1 MKTEIEAKFLDI
13 DVDNLRGILRS
24 IGASQVQLE
33 RLMKRRIYDFPNN
46 SLDKIGGW
54 VRVRDEGDKTTLSYK
69 QQNDDSLHGTKE
81 VNVVVGDFESTCD
94 FLESIG
100 LSEKSYQETRR
111 ESWALEETEIEID
124 TWPWVPTFV
133 EVEAPDEDTMRTVLK
148 QLGLKLDDALHG
160 GVAVVYRNYYN
171 VSDDEVNNMKTI
183 TFDEIP
189 SSLEGKSKT

>member
-94 FLESIG
+94 FLN
-100 LSEKSYQETRR
+100 Q
-111 ESWALEETEIEID
+111 
-124 TWPWVPTFV
+124 
-133 EVEAPDEDTMRTVLK
+133 
-148 QLGLKLDDALHG
+148 
-160 GVAVVYRNYYN
+160 
-171 VSDDEVNNMKTI
+171 
-183 TFDEIP
+183 
-189 SSLEGKSKT
+189 